1 MKVVFV
7 TRGWPSKDNPLPG
20 NYEAVQAKA
29 LAKRGVDVT
38 VINCLRKSCLH
49 FFDSRS
55 ITKKVDEGVTVL
67 SIVTPLIA
75 IPRHLEM
82 HQYKV
87 NLYIRQ
93 RAFLKVYEYYRK
105 ENGDAD
111 VIHAHIINWAYDCK
125 KVIEK
130 YHIPFVITEHW
141 SKMNYSTLD
150 AGLAKLAEGYQW
162 ADRVV
167 CVSSALADSLK
178 QKFGLECRVINNMV
192 SDSFFDQKAELN
204 KKTLSHDIVKFV
216 SVGALIHGKGY
227 DLIIRGLLKSKY
239 RDRCQFCIIGSG
251 SDEESLR
258 KLIVDNGLQD
268 HVFLLGRKT
277 PDEVSA
283 QIAASDCFAL
293 TSRRETFGIVYIEA
307 MAKGKPVIATMCGGP
322 ESFVNESNGV
332 LIPAEDV
339 EATTKAI
346 DYMVEHLDQ
355 YNGAAIR
362 EYCYDNFSEE
372 RITQKIIA
380 MYNEVLEERKKHN

>member
-1 MKVVFV
+1 MKIIFV
-7 TRGWPSKDNPLPG
+7 TRGWPTKDNPLPG

-29 LAKRGVDVT
+29 LAKRGVNVT
-38 VINCLRKSCLH
+38 VINCQRKSFLH
-49 FFDSRS
+49 FLDSRN

-67 SIVTPLIA
+67 SMTIPLIA
-75 IPRHLEM
+75 IPRHTEM
-82 HQYKV
+82 HQYKM
-87 NLYIRQ
+87 NIYIRQ

-111 VIHAHIINWAYDCK
+111 VIHAHIINWAYDCE

-141 SKMNYSTLD
+141 SKMNYAALD
-150 AGLAKLAEGYQW
+150 AGLVKLAEGYQW

-192 SDSFFDQKAELN
+192 SDEFFDQKARLN
-204 KKTLSHDIVKFV
+204 KTSLSHDNVKFV
-216 SVGALIHGKGY
+216 SVGALIKRKGY
-227 DLIIRGLLKSKY
+227 DLIIRGLLKSKH

-251 SDEESLR
+251 SDEENLR
-258 KLIVDNGLQD
+258 KLIADNGLQD
-268 HVFLLGRKT
+268 RVFLLGRKT

-283 QIAASDCFAL
+283 EIAASDCFVL

-307 MAKGKPVIATMCGGP
+307 MAKGKPVIATICGGP
-322 ESFVNESNGV
+322 ECFVNESNGV
-332 LIPAEDV
+332 LIPAEDID
-339 EATTKAI
+339 ATAGAI

-355 YNGAAIR
+355 YDGAAIR
-362 EYCYDNFSEE
+362 EYCYENFSEE
-372 RITQKIIA
+372 RIAQKIIA